1 MGCSMSKADDEPVV
15 SMCKERKHF
24 IKQAVD
30 QRYALAAA
38 HVEYLQALGDI
49 GEALRV
55 FAQGETQLLSASVP
69 PSPVISSS
77 EKKSSEPVAGP
88 DKSSTTSSLHL
99 HSDSRSHHSH
109 SRSDSHSHHS
119 HSHSASPAGSPASPQ
134 QDYGHWE
141 SPSTYT
147 SPPRMNYL
155 RSGGTP
161 SRTYEER
168 PRSPESATW
177 DFSGASQSGMDNL
190 FGIPMVSAPAPAS
203 RPGPSYSPNHPPPPP
218 SPPRNQAW
226 EFFNPFNSFENS
238 FENMYPLYNQ
248 SRPRSASEGS
258 SRDSSRVREEEGI
271 PDLEDEDQGE
281 NTKTKLQRDI
291 KAAGKSQVTDT
302 RSADPVA
309 ETSMRSAAHP
319 EPEESVEEKVPTNNG
334 KDEDREKNKEQ
345 TGALPVDEAAV
356 ESGAPSGGNNDQP
369 VFVTQRTRDLVEVI
383 KEIEDQFKR
392 AQDSGKEVS
401 KMLETNRV
409 PYRPRFSLFKAL
421 SARVL
426 NAITWHRAKSSEP
439 SSSKQPH
446 SLKPKK
452 YIDAYNNDLDDDTG
466 MVSGSH
472 ASTLDKIYAWEKK
485 LYEEVK
491 AGEMIRI
498 EYEKKCRQLKHH
510 DDKGVDHQLVDA
522 TTSAIRTLK
531 TRIKVAIQVVDSIS
545 KRIHKLRDEEL
556 RPQLAELLEGFI
568 RMWRVMFDCHRIQS
582 RIISEAKFQG
592 RLAASVTLSES
603 HQKATRQLE
612 NELRNW
618 QMCFRNCFEA
628 QRAYIHA
635 LNRWLLKCLH
645 HVPET
650 TPDGIVPFSPRRVG
664 APPVFIICNDW
675 FHAFERIPT
684 TIVVEAIGNFAAEA
698 SEVWN
703 RQDEE
708 HHKRRRAEMLAR
720 DLERRVKEESKLHG
734 IQLPSDKKLESDTGQ
749 SGIGSELKSIDSF
762 RRQVEQEN
770 TKHREFLQQT
780 HDFTLNSLR
789 TGLKNVF
796 EQITQF
802 AAISLKSYEEISVQA
817 RSQSLPQG
825 NGEISY
831 IKDT

>member
-38 HVEYLQALGDI
+38 HVEYLQALGGI

-55 FAQGETQLLSASVP
+55 FAQGETQLLSSSVP

-99 HSDSRSHHSH
+99 HSDSHSHH
-109 SRSDSHSHHS
+109 SDSHSHHS
-119 HSHSASPAGSPASPQ
+119 HSHSASPAASPASPL

-147 SPPRMNYL
+147 SPPRMDYL

-168 PRSPESATW
+168 PRSPERATW
-177 DFSGASQSGMDNL
+177 DFSGASNMDSF
-190 FGIPMVSAPAPAS
+190 FGNPLPSAPAPAS
-203 RPGPSYSPNHPPPPP
+203 PPGPSYSPNHPPPPP
-218 SPPRNQAW
+218 PPSSNQAW
-226 EFFNPFNSFENS
+226 DFFNPFISD
-238 FENMYPLYNQ
+238 ENMYPFYNQ

-281 NTKTKLQRDI
+281 DTKTKLQRDI
-291 KAAGKSQVTDT
+291 KAAGKSQATDT

-309 ETSMRSAAHP
+309 ETSVRSVAHP
-319 EPEESVEEKVPTNNG
+319 EPEESVEEKVPTNTG
-334 KDEDREKNKEQ
+334 EDEDREKNKGQ

-356 ESGAPSGGNNDQP
+356 ESGAPSGGNNDQAP
-369 VFVTQRTRDLVEVI
+369 FVTQRTRDLVEVI

-409 PYRPRFSLFKAL
+409 PYRPRYSLLKAL

-426 NAITWHRAKSSEP
+426 NAITWHRAKSSVP

-446 SLKPKK
+446 SSKPKK

-498 EYEKKCRQLKHH
+498 EYDKKCRQLKHH
-510 DDKGVDHQLVDA
+510 DDKGVDHRLVDA
-522 TTSAIRTLK
+522 TTTAIRTLK

-556 RPQLAELLEGFI
+556 RPQLSELLEGFI

-603 HQKATRQLE
+603 HRKATRQLD

-618 QMCFRNCFEA
+618 QMCFRNWSEA
-628 QRAYIHA
+628 QKAYVQA
-635 LNRWLLKCLH
+635 LNGWLLKCLH
-645 HVPET
+645 YEPET

-675 FHAFERIPT
+675 FHAFERIPASV
-684 TIVVEAIGNFAAEA
+684 VVETIGKFAAEV
-698 SEVWN
+698 SEVWK

-734 IQLPSDKKLESDTGQ
+734 IQPPSDKKIESGTGQ

-770 TKHREFLQQT
+770 TKHREFLQET

-789 TGLKNVF
+789 TSLKNVF

-802 AAISLKSYEEISVQA
+802 TAISLKSYEELSVQPG
-817 RSQSLPQG
+817 SQSLPQG